1 MVDKNFIKTV
11 KDFYSHN
18 SRPMPWRETTNP
30 YKIFLSE
37 VMLQQ
42 TQVDRVIPKF
52 LDFITHFPTIS
63 DLAQADFKDVLSHWA
78 GLGYN
83 RRALWLHQAAKEI
96 EEKYRGRIPQ
106 SIEELS
112 SLKGVGHNTAA
123 AICTYAF
130 NVPVVYIE
138 TNIRAVYIHHFFA
151 DRDDVSDA
159 ELYPLVQSHV
169 DNKNPRQWYWAL
181 MDYGV
186 YIKKLYKNPARKSKH
201 HSKQSKFEGSN
212 RQLRGNILKLL
223 LSKSSISCVGA
234 ADELSIDVGKV
245 EDVFQNLV
253 KEGLVV
259 QDAQISR
266 YSLA

>member
-18 SRPMPWRETTNP
+18 SRPMPWRETTDP

-52 LDFITHFPTIS
+52 QEFIARFPTIS
-63 DLAQADFKDVLSHWA
+63 DLAQADFKDVLAYWA

-83 RRALWLHQAAKEI
+83 RRALWLHQAAKDI
-96 EEKYRGRIPQ
+96 VDKHQGLIPHTV
-106 SIEELS
+106 EELS
-112 SLKGVGHNTAA
+112 ALKGVGHNTAS
-123 AICTYAF
+123 AICAYAF
-130 NVPVVYIE
+130 NMPVFYIE
-138 TNIRAVYIHHFFA
+138 TNIRAVFIHHFFE

-223 LSKSSISCVGA
+223 LKKSSFTYIGM
-234 ADELSIDVGKV
+234 ADELSIDVEKI
-245 EDVFQNLV
+245 EDVFQTLM
-253 KEGLVV
+253 KEGLIV
-259 QDAQISR
+259 QDARTSR